1 MRVRIDRKG
10 IERLGPPRVGF
21 AQRLVH
27 LAPQQAPSLHERATD
42 GVLEILDFVAV
53 GRPVDGVG
61 VRHAEQGHGVSQPL
75 GIVPCPTVGVP
86 VGVTARA
93 TDPPPA
99 HHRFER
105 GVEQPL
111 AFQLLGGQGGFAHG
125 DLRHPLVILRVVDPQ
140 VEVER
145 VVDVALGP
153 VGREPHGTG
162 VVTQPEHAPKR
173 QFAVVVV
180 EHLRDEGVV
189 GPGKDRHHLL
199 SIGRDGGFPG
209 VRHHERPHEGIH
221 GEGLAAGFFARGEID
236 DRDIRQ
242 HRPLSL
248 VDGDPRADMGNIRLP
263 AGGVEHELA
272 GQVLARRA
280 LPAIADLARLEV
292 DRDDGGGKVL
302 GHVQAVGRFGEGEPP
317 AHRTGGEPTK
327 HLAGRHIDLGDF
339 ARVLLGDP
347 EAGSRAVRDDT
358 VGLVEE
364 RNRPQFGTTVGVE
377 EGEAVVGVDR
387 HRQLMSVPD
396 EADTLGLVTD
406 RQFAEDLAGLAVD
419 DGDSAVVAIG
429 AGDEPAI
436 GGDVEQAVGRARQQR
451 GGAPGTATR
460 ASRDYGDHRQSEP
473 DQTSHLWPRCCDD
486 PWAACPTAANL
497 NCAQPTIP
505 GVPRGGW
512 VASRFASR
520 CSPVSAAQSL
530 RGEVSVQ
537 ASARHESRH

>member
-1 MRVRIDRKG
+1 MRVRIDREG

-199 SIGRDGGFPG
+199 SVGRDGGFPG
-209 VRHHERPHEGIH
+209 IRHHERPHEGIH
-221 GEGLAAGFFARGEID
+221 GEGFAAGFFACGEID

-242 HRPLSL
+242 HRPLPL
-248 VDGDPRADMGNIRLP
+248 VDGDP
-263 AGGVEHELA
+263 
-272 GQVLARRA
+272 
-280 LPAIADLARLEV
+280 
-292 DRDDGGGKVL
+292 
-302 GHVQAVGRFGEGEPP
+302 
-317 AHRTGGEPTK
+317 
-327 HLAGRHIDLGDF
+327 
-339 ARVLLGDP
+339 
-347 EAGSRAVRDDT
+347 
-358 VGLVEE
+358 
-364 RNRPQFGTTVGVE
+364 
-377 EGEAVVGVDR
+377 
-387 HRQLMSVPD
+387 
-396 EADTLGLVTD
+396 
-406 RQFAEDLAGLAVD
+406 
-419 DGDSAVVAIG
+419 
-429 AGDEPAI
+429 
-436 GGDVEQAVGRARQQR
+436 
-451 GGAPGTATR
+451 
-460 ASRDYGDHRQSEP
+460 
-473 DQTSHLWPRCCDD
+473 
-486 PWAACPTAANL
+486 
-497 NCAQPTIP
+497 
-505 GVPRGGW
+505 
-512 VASRFASR
+512 
-520 CSPVSAAQSL
+520 
-530 RGEVSVQ
+530 
-537 ASARHESRH
+537 